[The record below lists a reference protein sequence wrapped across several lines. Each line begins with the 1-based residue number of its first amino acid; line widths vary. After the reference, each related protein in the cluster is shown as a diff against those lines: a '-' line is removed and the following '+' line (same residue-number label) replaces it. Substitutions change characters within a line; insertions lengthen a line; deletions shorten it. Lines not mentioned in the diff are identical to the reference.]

1 MSLGLL
7 QSGSTGIKRNPVFTH
22 TVLLDCNLNESCLP
36 RANFS
41 LASLIV
47 VVRFSNRREHG
58 VYMETFETLSTE
70 TSKLV
75 YLYLRE
81 CGAATAKELRAAL
94 DIPLL
99 KLLPVLGTLEDMSL
113 VQRESDYYTLSDPIN

>member
-1 MSLGLL
+1 
-7 QSGSTGIKRNPVFTH
+7 
-22 TVLLDCNLNESCLP
+22 
-36 RANFS
+36 
-41 LASLIV
+41 
-47 VVRFSNRREHG
+47 
-58 VYMETFETLSTE
+58 METFETLSTE

-81 CGAATAKELRAAL
+81 CGSATAKELRAAL

>member
-1 MSLGLL
+1 MSLVLV
-7 QSGSTGIKRNPVFTH
+7 QSDSTGVKRNSVFTH
-22 TVLLDCNLNESCLP
+22 IVLLQCYSNESFLP

-47 VVRFSNRREHG
+47 VVRFSNRREYG

-113 VQRESDYYTLSDPIN
+113 VQRDSDYYDLVDPIN